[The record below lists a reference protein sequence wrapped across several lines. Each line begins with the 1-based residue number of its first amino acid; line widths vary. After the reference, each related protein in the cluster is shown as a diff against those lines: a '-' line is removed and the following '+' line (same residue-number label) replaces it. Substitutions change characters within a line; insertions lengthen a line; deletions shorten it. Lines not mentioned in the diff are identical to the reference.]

1 MKRTAILIALISTMA
16 YGCYSET
23 EGKLNGDAG
32 LDTSPDGSGEICGN
46 GVDDDGDTLAD
57 CGDPDCASEC
67 PDAPADVSPDSED
80 DSPAEEICDN
90 GVDDDGDGFADCLD
104 SDCPPCEDASTD
116 APEDTPSDTP
126 ADLPED
132 TTPDPEPDVVEDTT
146 DDEVTT
152 CTETPGEVTL
162 TWSLTGHVYDDLRAE
177 CWVSGPADDWHPRWQ
192 DVVDWTSVP
201 TAGLCT
207 NSSDDDGDTLVDC
220 QDTDGSEDC
229 TSEPTCVADAVA
241 MSTFTISYTLSYAPA
256 MDAWCNFTA
265 FDVVDGAI
273 TNQKYAVGMWSS
285 GTYTEHGTLTAS
297 SGTCDVTSDVTVEYA
312 GFGTACNYHITLP

>member
-116 APEDTPSDTP
+116 APEDTASDTPTDVPSDT
-126 ADLPED
+126 A
-132 TTPDPEPDVVEDTT
+132 PDPEPDIEADVEDE
-146 DDEVTT
+146 EVTT

-162 TWSLTGHVYDDLRAE
+162 TWNISGWTYDFVRVE
-177 CWVSGPADDWHPRWQ
+177 CWVRGTYGPLDRWHDGTWSPPVHTPWDSIDGLADNE
-192 DVVDWTSVP
+192 V
-201 TAGLCT
+201 
-207 NSSDDDGDTLVDC
+207 
-220 QDTDGSEDC
+220 TDHWE
-229 TSEPTCVADAVA
+229 V
-241 MSTFTISYTLSYAPA
+241 SYTLSYSSGA
-256 MDAWCNFTA
+256 DAYCNFTA
-265 FDVVDGAI
+265 FDVVSDVIA
-273 TNQKYAVGMWSS
+273 NQKYAVGMWSS

-312 GFGTACNYHITLP
+312 GFGTACNYHISLP